1 MIWKSFTLVSVSLF
15 LTCGKAHAQEK
26 CQRLNLVLLIDNDVP
41 TPSDISDCAFLIK
54 DSVGRIKDSI
64 PFKYEVGGAIMS
76 DSNYNNLFNNAGKYS
91 ISIKF
96 TYFEFGAGANRTHYY
111 KKEHFSRWLNDWYII
126 LKIYNYSNKESR
138 RKYVIQKDG
147 YVMQIN
153 SPGGSLITPIWKK

>member
-54 DSVGRIKDSI
+54 DSVGRIKD
-64 PFKYEVGGAIMS
+64 
-76 DSNYNNLFNNAGKYS
+76 S

-153 SPGGSLITPIWKK
+153 SPGGSLITPIWK